1 MATTAPSSTASPSP
15 PPGDEFP
22 HLALLDRRIGRL
34 LDLVAVL
41 KQDRQRLERENAVLL
56 QEQAIALRD
65 KTIALDEKSSVI
77 KELAET
83 RASLAVSE
91 AVASEAKLALSQGVS
106 PAEVEKARA
115 EAQSAHRHADEAQA
129 AARKWAEQVEL
140 AKAEISRL
148 NDTVGRMKIERQQV
162 RERIE
167 KVLGQVDSLPQNAQ
181 TSNTQTSNNELR
193 NS

>member
-22 HLALLDRRIGRL
+22 HLALLERRIGRL

-148 NDTVGRMKIERQQV
+148 NDALGRMKIDRQQV
-162 RERIE
+162 REQVE
-167 KVLGQVDSLPQNAQ
+167 KVFGLLPP
-181 TSNTQTSNNELR
+181 

>member
-1 MATTAPSSTASPSP
+1 MATTASSSTAPQ
-15 PPGDEFP
+15 GDEFP
-22 HLALLDRRIGRL
+22 YLTQLERRIGRL

-65 KTIALDEKSSVI
+65 KNLALDEKSHII
-77 KELAET
+77 KELAEA

-91 AVASEAKLALSQGVS
+91 AVAHEAKLAVAQGVS
-106 PAEVEKARA
+106 PAEVEKARS
-115 EAQSAHRHADEAQA
+115 EALAAHRQADEAQS

-148 NDTVGRMKIERQQV
+148 NDAIGRFRTERDQI
-162 RERIE
+162 RERLQKMASQIE
-167 KVLGQVDSLPQNAQ
+167 AVAP
-181 TSNTQTSNNELR
+181 NT
-193 NS
+193 